1 MQDLTPFLL
10 AIGNLSS
17 SSSDSLGLVSMLP
30 KSASFRTKFNSIL
43 AYEKREKGES
53 LIIVIEKLWRIHIG
67 LGYIYTC

>member
-43 AYEKREKGES
+43 AQDVFVDLYLLKDFYFFLE
-53 LIIVIEKLWRIHIG
+53 
-67 LGYIYTC
+67 